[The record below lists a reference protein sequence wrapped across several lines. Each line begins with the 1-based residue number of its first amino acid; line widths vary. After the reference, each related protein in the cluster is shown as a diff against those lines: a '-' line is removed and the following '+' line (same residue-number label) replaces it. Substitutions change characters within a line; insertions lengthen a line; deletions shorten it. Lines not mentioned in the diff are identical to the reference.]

1 METMIAV
8 LSVNVDGT
16 FTVLS
21 TCPISPTEQLLGL
34 LDDFIL
40 LGDNR
45 TSEND
50 GNVSIKH
57 WTLHYE
63 ILLGKRWWFVEVRSC
78 MHALRADRQGRGLRI
93 FHASRA
99 RGV

>member
-21 TCPISPTEQLLGL
+21 NCPISPTEQLLGL

-63 ILLGKRWWFVEVRSC
+63 ILLETLPEVCDPTPS
-78 MHALRADRQGRGLRI
+78 
-93 FHASRA
+93 
-99 RGV
+99 

>member
-1 METMIAV
+1 MLIHNYRMETMIAV

-21 TCPISPTEQLLGL
+21 TWPISPTEQLLGL

-63 ILLGKRWWFVEVRSC
+63 ILLETLPEVC
-78 MHALRADRQGRGLRI
+78 DPTPY
-93 FHASRA
+93 
-99 RGV
+99 

>member
-1 METMIAV
+1 MLIHNYRMETMIAV

-63 ILLGKRWWFVEVRSC
+63 ILLETLPEVCDPTPS
-78 MHALRADRQGRGLRI
+78 
-93 FHASRA
+93 
-99 RGV
+99 

>member
-1 METMIAV
+1 MLIHNYRMETMIVV

-63 ILLGKRWWFVEVRSC
+63 ILLETLPEVCDPTPS
-78 MHALRADRQGRGLRI
+78 
-93 FHASRA
+93 
-99 RGV
+99 

>member
-63 ILLGKRWWFVEVRSC
+63 ILLETLPEVCDPTPSSY
-78 MHALRADRQGRGLRI
+78 LIKTILI
-93 FHASRA
+93 EL
-99 RGV
+99 